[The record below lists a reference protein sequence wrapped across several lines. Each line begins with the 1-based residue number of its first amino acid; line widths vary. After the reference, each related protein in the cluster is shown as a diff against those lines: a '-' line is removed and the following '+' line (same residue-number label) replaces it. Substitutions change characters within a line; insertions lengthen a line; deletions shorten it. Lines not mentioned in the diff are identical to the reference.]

1 MIALI
6 SMSKERQQVESNKQN
21 NPIHRMNNEVLK
33 NHTGDTLYVSYD
45 SREYDDYIVDKIIK
59 DMNRRGYRVVNKYTE
74 YLQYQELIG
83 ELLETSCYV
92 DDTIQVENAVGT
104 PYQIA
109 KVINKDGIV
118 TLVLDDE

>member
-21 NPIHRMNNEVLK
+21 NPIHIMNDNVLK

-59 DMNRRGYRVVNKYTE
+59 DMNQRGYRVVNKYTE
-74 YLQYQELIG
+74 HLQYQELIG
-83 ELLETSCYV
+83 
-92 DDTIQVENAVGT
+92 D
-104 PYQIA
+104 
-109 KVINKDGIV
+109 IV
-118 TLVLDDE
+118 TTREYTVTHVIYRD

>member
-1 MIALI
+1 MIKRILKKICKWVFYIIVFLLVMIALI

-59 DMNRRGYRVVNKYTE
+59 DMNQRGYRVVNKYTE

-83 ELLETSCYV
+83 
-92 DDTIQVENAVGT
+92 D
-104 PYQIA
+104 
-109 KVINKDGIV
+109 IV
-118 TLVLDDE
+118 TTREYTVTHVIYRD